1 MGKEGFVSLFLLRR
15 PSLKT
20 QKKIREKRAPAASAA
35 PGPTPVLLQHRG
47 WGGSGRFGPCDVL
60 RPRLNIWPDSPLLAR
75 AGRAPSVTL
84 VPSLPK
90 TRWQHQPLH
99 PCQSTEPGSQTH
111 QCHLRR
117 CLAPFV
123 PCRPLPSE
131 GRVGCRLQRVS
142 EAPGAAL
149 GAQIPD

>member
-75 AGRAPSVTL
+75 AGRAPSVTP

-99 PCQSTEPGSQTH
+99 PCQSTEPGSQTEMLGPF
-111 QCHLRR
+111 CPLSPSPLRGQSGLQTAESLR
-117 CLAPFV
+117 SP
-123 PCRPLPSE
+123 
-131 GRVGCRLQRVS
+131 GCGSRGS
-142 EAPGAAL
+142 DP
-149 GAQIPD
+149 